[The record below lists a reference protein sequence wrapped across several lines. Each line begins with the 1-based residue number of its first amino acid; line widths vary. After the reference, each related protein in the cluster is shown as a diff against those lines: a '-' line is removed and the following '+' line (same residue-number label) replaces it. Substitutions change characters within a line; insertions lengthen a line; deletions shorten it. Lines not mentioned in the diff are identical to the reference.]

1 MTAGAGFVTGAVN
14 LGTSTGTNP
23 PAGIGN
29 IDQTTKTKMKM
40 TLEKGHIYFG
50 AACLIAG
57 IVLGA
62 GFRSCGKPTKPVPA
76 EPVTIHDTI
85 CIRDTIKIAAKTR
98 IISTTVRDTLIVR
111 DTDTIVVTLPLE
123 TKEYRDT
130 FTTDTS
136 RIELGVRFSGYK
148 AKIEGIDLTSQ
159 YTVQPRTIVKK
170 KGWGQ
175 FVGIGIG
182 VGYGASFVGHPSG
195 VGTVVYAAPEVGVH
209 ITYGWGY
216 HW

>member
-1 MTAGAGFVTGAVN
+1 MTAGAGFVTEEMN
-14 LGTSTGTNP
+14 HMTSTGTNP

-57 IVLGA
+57 IVLCA

-76 EPVTIHDTI
+76 EPVIIHDTI

-159 YTVQPRTIVKK
+159 YTIQPRTIVKK

-175 FVGIGIG
+175 FVGVGIG
-182 VGYGASFVGHPSG
+182 VGYGASVVGQ
-195 VGTVVYAAPEVGVH
+195 TVYAAPEVGVH

>member
-1 MTAGAGFVTGAVN
+1 
-14 LGTSTGTNP
+14 
-23 PAGIGN
+23 
-29 IDQTTKTKMKM
+29 MKM

-76 EPVTIHDTI
+76 EPVIIHDTI

-136 RIELGVRFSGYK
+136 RIELGVRFSGYH

-159 YTVQPRTIVKK
+159 YTIQPRTIVKK

-175 FVGIGIG
+175 FVGVGIG
-182 VGYGASFVGHPSG
+182 VGYGASVVGQM
-195 VGTVVYAAPEVGVH
+195 VYAAPEVGVH